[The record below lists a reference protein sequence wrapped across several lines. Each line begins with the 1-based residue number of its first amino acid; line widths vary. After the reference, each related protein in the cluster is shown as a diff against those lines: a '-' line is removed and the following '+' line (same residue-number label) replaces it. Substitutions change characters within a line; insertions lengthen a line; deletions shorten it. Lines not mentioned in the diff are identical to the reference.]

1 MTFRE
6 WNNRRNNYLR
16 EQKGKWAAKLLGCAP
31 RSDAYNPQ
39 KVQKILLLRNDNK
52 LGDALVSSVLLRGLK
67 ALFPT
72 ADIDVVAGK
81 SNALILRNNPAVSTL
96 YFATEGLASL
106 ISCGLK
112 LRDKQYDLYL
122 DLDEKPT
129 LASLTFLKVLQP
141 RWAFGF
147 NREKYPLYNLTQ
159 SLDLSAVILRHGMN
173 RVCAIW
179 VIRARLIRRM
189 KYKCRKQQKRRP
201 SVFCPPCHAA
211 GG

>member
-6 WNNRRNNYLR
+6 WNNRKNNWLR
-16 EQKGKWAAKLLGCAP
+16 AQKGKWAAKLLGRAP
-31 RSDAYNPQ
+31 MSDAYNPQ

-81 SNALILRNNPAVSTL
+81 SNATILRNNPAVSTL

-112 LRDKQYDLYL
+112 LRGKQYDLYL

-129 LASLTFLKVLQP
+129 LASLAFLKVLQP
-141 RWAFGF
+141 RWSFGF
-147 NREKYPLYNLTQ
+147 NRQQYPLYNLTTTM
-159 SLDLSAVILRHGMN
+159 DLSVCHITARYEACLRFL
-173 RVCAIW
+173 C
-179 VIRARLIRRM
+179 
-189 KYKCRKQQKRRP
+189 Y
-201 SVFCPPCHAA
+201 
-211 GG
+211 